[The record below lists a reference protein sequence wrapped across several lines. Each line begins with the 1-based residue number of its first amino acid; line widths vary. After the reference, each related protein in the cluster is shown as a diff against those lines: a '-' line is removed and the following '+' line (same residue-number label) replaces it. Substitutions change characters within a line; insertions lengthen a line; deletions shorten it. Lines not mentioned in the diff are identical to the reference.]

1 MPLSRQEIKQNAVK
15 FAKEWASENREEAE
29 SQSFWNE
36 FFAVFGV
43 KRRSV
48 ASFEQKVRNIKGQF
62 GSIDLFWSGRLLA
75 EHKSRGKSL
84 EKAASQAFEYIQ
96 NLTSDGRNDEIP
108 RYIIVSNF
116 ATIVL
121 YDLEPDEGDAEKLE
135 FPLADLHKHVD
146 AFAFIAGY
154 KVHKPKPEDPA
165 NIIAS
170 ELMGQVHDT
179 LFASGYSGHSLERFL
194 VRTLFCLFAED
205 TGIFEPDAFTAFIEQ
220 HTKDDGDDLGLR
232 LSQFF
237 DTLDTPIVKRQK
249 NLDESLSSLQYIDGG
264 LFEETLRP
272 PICNRSIR
280 NALLAAT
287 RFDWSRISPAIFG
300 SLFQSVMD
308 PNARRACGAH
318 YTTEDNILKVIRP
331 LFLDELR
338 AEFEKVKSGKSAANR
353 AKLQQFHDKLGRLT
367 FFDPACGCGNF
378 LVLAYRELRRLEMDV
393 FEALHTTGQKLFD
406 ATFFSQVDV
415 DQFYGIEIV
424 EFPARIAETALWL
437 MDHQMNLEASVRFGN
452 YFVRLP
458 LQKSAKIVHGNALR
472 MDWTEVLP
480 KEKCSYILGNPP
492 FVGKQ
497 YQNATQKE
505 DVQLV
510 CQGVRNF
517 GNLDYVACWYIKAA
531 RYIQGTKIP
540 VGFVSTNSITQG
552 EQVEF
557 LWEELYKWNIGIF
570 FAYPSF
576 IWTSEARGKAHVH
589 CVIIG
594 FSVAPID
601 KRVLFEEVKGIIT
614 SKSVSSISPYLVEG
628 PEHYVSSRR
637 VPLCNIP
644 EMIYGSKPADG
655 GFLMVSED
663 ERRNLSKNH
672 PECLTYLRPILGSEE
687 FINGIKR
694 WCFWLVGVN
703 PRDIMSIPEI
713 KRRVEL
719 VKDFRLNS
727 KKEPTRR
734 DAEIPTLFTEIRQ
747 PTTKYLL
754 VPRVSSE
761 TRLYI
766 PIGWV
771 SAKTIASD
779 AVFVVPNAKLYHFG
793 VLTSMMHNVWMRR
806 VCGRLKSDYRYS
818 AKIVYNNFIWPEH
831 VTEEQQKRIAEKAQ
845 AVLDAR
851 ALYPD
856 NTLADLYARGYMPKE
871 LLKAHHELDRA
882 VDRAYRK
889 EPFTSD
895 EDRLAFLFGLY
906 EKLTTKPEPLWT
918 TEKTG
923 KKTAKRKK

>member
-1 MPLSRQEIKQNAVK
+1 MPLSWSEIKSRALTFAQNWQD
-15 FAKEWASENREEAE
+15 AKYERGE
-29 SQSFWNE
+29 SQTFWNE
-36 FFAVFGV
+36 FFAVFGIQRRTVAAFEEKV
-43 KRRSV
+43 KRLTNHV
-48 ASFEQKVRNIKGQF
+48 GF
-62 GSIDLFWSGRLLA
+62 IDLFWPGKLLA
-75 EHKSRGKSL
+75 EHKSRGQDL
-84 EKAASQAFEYIQ
+84 GKATSQAFEYVR
-96 NLTSDGRNDEIP
+96 NLVDTGREAETP
-108 RYIIVSNF
+108 RYIIVSDF
-116 ATIVL
+116 AKIVL

-135 FPLADLHKHVD
+135 FPLADLHKHIH
-146 AFAFIAGY
+146 AFGFISGY
-154 KVHKPKPEDPA
+154 QVHKPKPEDPA

-220 HTKDDGDDLGLR
+220 NTKENGSDLGPM
-232 LSQFF
+232 LSAFF
-237 DTLDTPIVKRQK
+237 DVLDKPIEKRQK
-249 NLDESLSSLQYIDGG
+249 NLDESLAALQYVDGG

-272 PICNRSIR
+272 PTCNRDIR
-280 NALLAAT
+280 DSLLAAT

-338 AEFEKVKSGKSAANR
+338 AEFEKIKGGKSAANR
-353 AKLQQFHDKLGRLT
+353 VKLQQFHAKLGRLT

-393 FEALHTTGQKLFD
+393 FESLHKSGQKLFD

-424 EFPARIAETALWL
+424 EFPVRIAETALWL

-492 FVGKQ
+492 FVGGK
-497 YQNATQKE
+497 YQNSEQKE
-505 DVQLV
+505 DLQFV
-510 CQGVRNF
+510 F
-517 GNLDYVACWYIKAA
+517 GKIPSSGLLDYVSCWYFKAA
-531 RYIQGTKIP
+531 EYIQGTSIP
-540 VGFVSTNSITQG
+540 VGFVATNSITQG
-552 EQVEF
+552 EQAGI
-557 LWEELYKWNIGIF
+557 LWSILFAKGIKIN
-570 FAYPSF
+570 FAYSPF
-576 IWTSEARGKAHVH
+576 VWTSEARGKAHVH
-589 CVIIG
+589 CVIVG
-594 FSVAPID
+594 FGLDDVDAKRIYDQEKDRISVH
-601 KRVLFEEVKGIIT
+601 T
-614 SKSVSSISPYLVEG
+614 VSQINRYLVDAG
-628 PEHYVSSRR
+628 DVAIVNRSM
-637 VPLCNIP
+637 PLCNVP
-644 EMIYGSKPADG
+644 EIRFGNQPIDG
-655 GFLMVSED
+655 GYFLFSAEEKKSFLQD
-663 ERRNLSKNH
+663 CPDAKR
-672 PECLTYLRPILGSEE
+672 YLKRYIGSEE
-687 FINGIKR
+687 FINGTER
-694 WCFWLVGVN
+694 WCLWLKGVD
-703 PRDIMSIPEI
+703 PATIRSIEAI
-713 KRRVEL
+713 KERVEA
-719 VKDFRLNS
+719 VKRFRLAS
-727 KKEPTRR
+727 SRLATRELADR
-734 DAEIPTLFTEIRQ
+734 ASEFAFVSHPDTR
-747 PTTKYLL
+747 YLL
-754 VPRVSSE
+754 IPSTSSE
-761 TRLYI
+761 TRAYI
-766 PIGWV
+766 PMGFMTPSV
-771 SAKTIASD
+771 IASN
-779 AVFVVPNAKLYHFG
+779 ACLIVPNAKLYHFG
-793 VLTSMMHNVWMRR
+793 VLTSAIHMDWMRR
-806 VCGRLKSDYRYS
+806 VCGRLESRYRYS

-871 LLKAHHELDRA
+871 LLRAHHELDRA

-906 EKLTTKPEPLWT
+906 EKLTTKPEPLLP
-918 TEKTG
+918 TEKTA
-923 KKTAKRKK
+923 KKTTKRQG